1 MTDLQLLCEI
11 KKAKNKY
18 WNVMELDMLE
28 DDVLN
33 HIPISKYLDNILGLG
48 FRCIE
53 GDDTKIISTNAGHY
67 PYVFLL
73 RSDIELLIQLL
84 NDTLEYYDELAIT
97 DDVIK
102 YTRFKDIIR
111 QHEEYLEQKGKNKD
125 EKITV
130 DDLYLIRDTV
140 DNALKIG
147 RSKNPKSRLSQLQL
161 STSHNLELLQSVK
174 GKGYMEK
181 ELHNHFSSIRLAS
194 EWFKDDGTIIK
205 YFKENLL

>member
-125 EKITV
+125 KKITV

-181 ELHNHFSSIRLAS
+181 SLHKRFASIRLSS
-194 EWFKDDGTIIK
+194 EWFKDDGSIIK
-205 YFKENLL
+205 YFEEELL